1 MAISE
6 IELRF
11 IVNNIKEVIDSVYY
25 VSNISLISKNSL
37 IIKFHHSQ
45 KNDVSLLISTFG
57 ICITRYKYSIIE
69 DSDTLKKIKTD
80 LERSKLIDAVVT
92 PGERIVQFVF
102 QNIQG
107 VKYYLIVE
115 LFGHGNIMICNDS
128 YKILNILNPIN
139 VRHRIL
145 KVGLKYFPPPA
156 RGIDPLSITYTD
168 FLSLIEKNEFENLDL
183 KRWLGRSLSISKKFI
198 ELAVHDAKIH
208 NKKVKDLN
216 PSERKILFEE
226 LTSIIRNIS
235 TGVGHEPSLILD
247 ENKNPIDISPV
258 IPRDVVDSNLI
269 KRFSSYTDAIDEYLN
284 YNILQNST
292 TINSELEKQ
301 IESIEHD
308 LNEQEKAKELVIS
321 KSNKLRNFANLL
333 MQNSPAVVTKSFA
346 SAGLASTSYTASEST
361 IVTENQDQSMDN
373 LLNDFDAKI
382 LNIKGKDYLEI
393 MEEKVPI
400 DKGSFNIPKISSL
413 LFNVAKEMERGLIT
427 IETSRAKLQEQ
438 LEKIQK
444 QKNKKPLSQIKVLTN
459 KEWYEKYRW
468 FLTTDDM
475 LAIGGRDSSSNSVL
489 IRKHLTEHDYVFH
502 AEVHGSPFFIL
513 KNANNKSVE
522 DISQSVLQVSQATIS
537 FSRSWKDNLSSA
549 DAYWVYPNQVK
560 KGAPT
565 GQYLPKGAFII
576 EGKRNF
582 VKNLETKL
590 AIGFSFIEERPLLIV
605 GPPLSVSKR
614 SICLRKI
621 IPSGFD
627 VVKASKKIKSDFV
640 EYFMKNEFP
649 DGLITFMKN
658 LSIDEIVRILPVGQF
673 KLLPIEK
680 GDLKYEFKVLQKN
693 D

>member
-1 MAISE
+1 MAVSE

-25 VSNISLISKNSL
+25 VSNISLITKNSL
-37 IIKFHHSQ
+37 IIKFHHSL

-57 ICITRYKYSIIE
+57 ICITKYKYTIIE
-69 DSDTLKKIKTD
+69 DNDILKKIKTD
-80 LERSKLIDAVVT
+80 LERSKLIDAEVT

-107 VKYYLIVE
+107 AKYYLIVE

-156 RGIDPLSITYTD
+156 RGIDPLSISYAD
-168 FLSLIEKNEFENLDL
+168 FLSLVEKNESENIDL

-198 ELAVHDAKIH
+198 ELAVHKSKIH
-208 NKKVKDLN
+208 NKKVKDLS

-226 LTSIIRNIS
+226 LTSVIRDIS

-258 IPRDVVDSNLI
+258 IPRDVDDSNLI
-269 KRFSSYTDAIDEYLN
+269 KRFDSYTDAIDEFLN
-284 YNILQNST
+284 YNILHNST
-292 TINSELEKQ
+292 TRNSELEKQ
-301 IESIEHD
+301 IESIGHD

-333 MQNSPAVVTKSFA
+333 MQNSSAVVT
-346 SAGLASTSYTASEST
+346 TSHVFTSSSNSSGST
-361 IVTENQDQSMDN
+361 IVSENQDQPMVK

-382 LNIKGKDYLEI
+382 LSIKGKDYLEI
-393 MEEKVPI
+393 VGEKIPI

-444 QKNKKPLSQIKVLTN
+444 QKNKKPLSEIKILTN

-468 FLTTDDM
+468 FLTSDDM

-489 IRKHLTEHDYVFH
+489 VRKHLTENDYVFH

-522 DISQSVLQVSQATIS
+522 DISQSILQVSQATIS

-549 DAYWVYPNQVK
+549 DAYWVYPYQVK

-582 VKNLETKL
+582 VKNLEIKL
-590 AIGFSFIEERPLLIV
+590 AIGLSFTDERPLLIV
-605 GPPLSVSKR
+605 GPPTPISKR
-614 SICLRKI
+614 SVCLRKI

-640 EYFMKNEFP
+640 EYSMKNEFP
-649 DGLITFMKN
+649 DGIINHLKN

-680 GDLKYEFKVLQKN
+680 GDLKYEFKDLQKVA
-693 D
+693 

>member
-11 IVNNIKEVIDSVYY
+11 IVNKIKEVIDSIYY
-25 VSNISLISKNSL
+25 VSNISLITKNSL

-45 KNDVSLLISTFG
+45 KNDVSLLVSTFG
-57 ICITRYKYSIIE
+57 ICITKYKYSIIE
-69 DSDTLKKIKTD
+69 DNDILKKIKTD
-80 LERSKLIDAVVT
+80 LERSKLIDAFVT

-107 VKYYLIVE
+107 LKYYLIVE
-115 LFGHGNIMICNDS
+115 LFGQGNIMICNDS

-145 KVGLKYFPPPA
+145 RAGLKYFPPPA

-168 FLSLIEKNEFENLDL
+168 FLSLLEKNESENIDL

-198 ELAVHDAKIH
+198 ELAVHNSEIS
-208 NKKVKDLN
+208 NKKVKDLS
-216 PSERKILFEE
+216 PSETKILFEA
-226 LTSIIRNIS
+226 LTSVIRHITS
-235 TGVGHEPSLILD
+235 GVGHEPSLILD

-258 IPRDVVDSNLI
+258 IPKDVDSNLV
-269 KRFSSYTDAIDEYLN
+269 KRFDSYTEAIDEYLN

-292 TINSELEKQ
+292 NRNSELEKQ

-321 KSNKLRNFANLL
+321 KSNKLRNLANLL
-333 MQNSPAVVTKSFA
+333 MQNSVAV
-346 SAGLASTSYTASEST
+346 ASTPYAFSSPPPSSSPPPIGSE
-361 IVTENQDQSMDN
+361 NHDQPIYN
-373 LLNDFDAKI
+373 ILNDFDVKI
-382 LNIKGKDYLEI
+382 LSLKGNDYLEI
-393 MEEKVPI
+393 MGEKVPL
-400 DKGSFNIPKISSL
+400 DKGNINIPKISSR
-413 LFNVAKEMERGLIT
+413 LFNVAKEMERGLIN
-427 IETSRAKLQEQ
+427 IETSRAKLHEQ
-438 LEKIQK
+438 MEKIQK
-444 QKNKKPLSQIKVLTN
+444 QKNKKPLSEIKILTN

-489 IRKHLTEHDYVFH
+489 IRKHLTENDYVFH

-522 DISQSVLQVSQATIS
+522 DISQSIFQVSQATIS

-549 DAYWVYPNQVK
+549 DAYWVYPYQVK

-582 VKNLETKL
+582 VKNLEIKL
-590 AIGFSFIEERPLLIV
+590 AIGLSFIDERPLLIV
-605 GPPLSVSKR
+605 GPPMAISKR
-614 SICLRKI
+614 SVCLRKI

-627 VVKASKKIKSDFV
+627 VVKASKKIKADFV
-640 EYFMKNEFP
+640 EYSSKNEFP
-649 DGLITFMKN
+649 DGIINHLKN

-680 GDLKYEFKVLQKN
+680 GDFKHEFNILQKSE
-693 D
+693 